1 MIQANELRI
10 GNYIV
15 FNEDD
20 AISKVIGIHTDI
32 DGVDVQIGDEET
44 YIELRQFSGI
54 ELTEE
59 ILLKCGFDK
68 VNEFEGYADKKHCLL
83 RTGDFYLFMPFCT
96 EDKDC
101 YIEIKHLHQLQNL
114 FHSLTG
120 QELNVKL

>member
-32 DGVDVQIGDEET
+32 DGVDVQLNDEET

-59 ILLKCGFDK
+59 ILLKCGF
-68 VNEFEGYADKKHCLL
+68 KKKS
-83 RTGDFYLFMPFCT
+83 YLYNLKNYHIDLTNGFFFIGN
-96 EDKDC
+96 DHASSGNVDAF
-101 YIEIKHLHQLQNL
+101 IKHLHQLQNL
-114 FHSLTG
+114 YFALTG
-120 QELNVKL
+120 KELEVKI